1 MNSPIDI
8 FKTNWEKAKSS
19 GDANAHYCAL
29 ATVSAAGQASMRTLV
44 LREVTDDS
52 FVVFINNTSLK
63 WEELQHSKQ
72 FELLVFWPLMM
83 QQYRIRGV
91 YDEVSVDAMRLYWA
105 KKPYE
110 SKIIDHYY
118 TEYQPQ
124 TSVVESRN
132 VLLSGINELKK
143 RYPSD
148 EDVPFPENARGIS
161 IKASYVEVWHGMVSD
176 RLHQRSLYLL
186 SEGLWEQKTL
196 VP

>member
-1 MNSPIDI
+1 MNNPIDI
-8 FKTNWEKAKSS
+8 FKSNWAKAKSS
-19 GDANAHYCAL
+19 GDANAEYCSL
-29 ATVSAAGQASMRTLV
+29 ATISATGQASIRTLV

-52 FVVFINNTSLK
+52 FVVFINKTSLK

-91 YDEVSVDAMRLYWA
+91 HTEVPVDAMRGHWA

-118 TEYQPQ
+118 TEYQAQ
-124 TSVVESRN
+124 TSIVESRD
-132 VLLSGINELKK
+132 VLLSGINELKN

-148 EDVPFPENARGIS
+148 EDVPFPENPRGIS
-161 IKASYVEVWHGMVSD
+161 IKASYVEVWHGVASD
-176 RLHQRSLYLL
+176 RLHQRILYRL
-186 SEGLWEQKTL
+186 SEGLWEQNTL